1 MRNRLQKLLPITNL
15 TIQTPDASS
24 KGAPSLA
31 RALVASDTVA
41 DTTMQTKIQLKK
53 KPEQLSMM
61 KIAGHA
67 FVVVNRI
74 YQHDVDAFLA

>member
-24 KGAPSLA
+24 KGAPSLV

-53 KPEQLSMM
+53 KPEQLSIM